1 MTAID
6 SLIRL
11 HRWQLDERRRQLAE
25 LETLAEKLR
34 GEEARLLAEQAN
46 EQKVASA
53 STDAASAYG
62 AYAAH
67 VIEKRGKIAQSLA
80 SVEQQVAMARDALSE
95 SYREVKRYEVAA
107 ASRAAQQRK
116 RAARLQ
122 QRTLDEIGG
131 ETHRRRSRTA

>member
-6 SLIRL
+6 SVIRL

-25 LETLAEKLR
+25 LETLADKLR
-34 GEEARLLAEQAN
+34 GEEARLVAEQAS
-46 EQKVASA
+46 EQKVAA
-53 STDAASAYG
+53 SSTEAASAYG

-67 VIEKRGKIAQSLA
+67 VVEKRNKIAQSLA
-80 SVEQQVAMARDALSE
+80 SVEQQVALAREALSE

-107 ASRAAQQRK
+107 ATRATQQRK
-116 RAARLQ
+116 RVARLQ
-122 QRTLDEIGG
+122 QRMLDEIGG